1 MKKVR
6 FGIIGMGNQGSYY
19 ANVLKDNKIENGV
32 LAACCDNNEAKLNFA
47 KEKFGS
53 LENISF
59 YSNYFEMLD
68 SGNVDAILVET
79 PHYQHP
85 EIVIE
90 CLKKGIN
97 VICDKPAGVYT
108 KQVKEMNKVAS
119 ESNVL
124 FTMMF
129 NQRTNC
135 IYRKMREMI
144 KDGLLGELQRVTW
157 IITDWY
163 RTQSY
168 YDNGS
173 WRATWAGEGGGVLIN
188 QCPHQIDLIQ
198 WILGEMPTKVTS
210 FCKYGRWH
218 DIEVEDDVTAY
229 FEYKNGATGVFI
241 TTTGEA
247 PGTNR
252 LEISGSKGK
261 LLSEDGNLIF
271 YQNEIDSIENCKVSQ
286 KGFDKPKCNKIVVET
301 DGENS
306 QHVGIINN
314 FANAILGIEKLFIQG
329 QEGING
335 VELMNAIELSGWK
348 DSKMISLPVDENE
361 YLEILNEKRKNS
373 HLKVS
378 NDSVVMDTN
387 GTFGSNIYIYIY
399 IYIYILIF

>member
-19 ANVLKDNKIENGV
+19 ANVLKEGKIDNGILV
-32 LAACCDNNEAKLNFA
+32 ACCDNNETKLKYA
-47 KEKFGS
+47 KEKYGD
-53 LENISF
+53 LENIRF
-59 YSNYFEMLD
+59 YDNYLD
-68 SGNVDAILVET
+68 LLNDNVCDAILVET

-85 EIVIE
+85 EITID
-90 CLKKGIN
+90 CLKRGVH

-108 KQVKEMNKVAS
+108 KQVREMNEIAS
-119 ESNVL
+119 KSNAL

-135 IYRKMREMI
+135 IYRKMKEMI
-144 KDGLLGELQRVTW
+144 SDGLLGEIQRVTW

-163 RTQSY
+163 RTQIY

-198 WILGEMPTKVTS
+198 WILGEMPTKVS
-210 FCKYGRWH
+210 AFCSYGKWH

-271 YQNEIDSIENCKVSQ
+271 YQNEIDSIENCKISE

-301 DGENS
+301 DGKNP
-306 QHVGIINN
+306 QHIGIINN
-314 FANAILGIEKLFIQG
+314 FANAILGLEELFIQG
-329 QEGING
+329 EEGING
-335 VELMNAIELSGWK
+335 VELMNAIELSGWL
-348 DSKMISLPVDENE
+348 DSKKITLPVDENE
-361 YLEILNEKRKNS
+361 YLSLLNEKRKNS
-373 HLKVS
+373 RLKEDK
-378 NDSVVMDTN
+378 DSIVMDTN
-387 GTFGSNIYIYIY
+387 GTFGSK
-399 IYIYILIF
+399 

>member
-1 MKKVR
+1 MNKVR
-6 FGIIGMGNQGSYY
+6 FGIIGMGNQGTYY
-19 ANVLKDNKIENGV
+19 ANLLKDGKIDNGV
-32 LAACCDNNEAKLNFA
+32 LVGVCDNNSSKLKFAEDKFKDVEGAKFYDNYLN
-47 KEKFGS
+47 
-53 LENISF
+53 
-59 YSNYFEMLD
+59 MLD
-68 SGNVDAILVET
+68 DKVCDAILVET

-85 EIVIE
+85 EIVID
-90 CLKKGIN
+90 CLKRGIH

-108 KQVKEMNKVAS
+108 KQVKEMNEIAS
-119 ESNVL
+119 KSNAL

-135 IYRKMREMI
+135 VYRKMKEMI
-144 KDGLLGELQRVTW
+144 DQGLLGELQRVTW

-210 FCKYGRWH
+210 FCQYGKWH

-229 FEYKNGATGVFI
+229 FEYKNGASGVFI

-271 YQNEIDSIENCKVSQ
+271 YQNEIDSIDNCKISP
-286 KGFDKPKCNKIVVET
+286 KGFDKPKCNKINVDL
-301 DGENS
+301 DGNNP

-314 FANAILGIEKLFIQG
+314 FANAILGLEELFIKG

-348 DSKMISLPVDENE
+348 NSKVVSLPVDEDE
-361 YLEILNEKRKNS
+361 YLEILNEKRKHS
-373 HLKVS
+373 RLKVGK
-378 NDSVVMDTN
+378 DSVVMDTN
-387 GTFGSNIYIYIY
+387 GTFGSK
-399 IYIYILIF
+399 

>member
-19 ANVLKDNKIENGV
+19 ANVLKEGKIDNGILV
-32 LAACCDNNEAKLNFA
+32 ACCDNNETKLKYA
-47 KEKFGS
+47 KEKYGD
-53 LENISF
+53 LENIRF
-59 YSNYFEMLD
+59 YDNYLD
-68 SGNVDAILVET
+68 LLNDNVCDAILVET

-85 EIVIE
+85 EITID
-90 CLKKGIN
+90 CLKRGVH

-108 KQVKEMNKVAS
+108 KQVREMNEIAS
-119 ESNVL
+119 KSNAL

-135 IYRKMREMI
+135 IYRKMKEMI
-144 KDGLLGELQRVTW
+144 SDGLLGEIQRVTW

-163 RTQSY
+163 RTQIY

-198 WILGEMPTKVTS
+198 WILGEMPTKVS
-210 FCKYGRWH
+210 AFCSYGKWH

-301 DGENS
+301 DGKNP
-306 QHVGIINN
+306 QHIGIINN
-314 FANAILGIEKLFIQG
+314 FANAILGLEELFIQG
-329 QEGING
+329 EEGING
-335 VELMNAIELSGWK
+335 VELMNAIELSGWL
-348 DSKMISLPVDENE
+348 DSKKITLPVDENE
-361 YLEILNEKRKNS
+361 YLSLLNEKRKNS
-373 HLKVS
+373 RLKEDK
-378 NDSVVMDTN
+378 DSIVMDTN
-387 GTFGSNIYIYIY
+387 GTFGSK
-399 IYIYILIF
+399 

>member
-6 FGIIGMGNQGSYY
+6 FGIVGMGNQGTYY
-19 ANVLKDNKIENGV
+19 ANLLKDGKIENGV
-32 LAACCDNNEAKLNFA
+32 LSCVCDNNPSKLKIAKDKFSCINGIEFYDNYLIMLEANKC
-47 KEKFGS
+47 
-53 LENISF
+53 
-59 YSNYFEMLD
+59 
-68 SGNVDAILVET
+68 DAVLVET
-79 PHYQHP
+79 PHYSHP
-85 EIVIE
+85 EISIAF
-90 CLKKGIN
+90 LQKGIH
-97 VICDKPAGVYT
+97 VICDKPAGVFT
-108 KQVKEMNKVAS
+108 KQVREMNEIAKKSKA
-119 ESNVL
+119 L

-135 IYRKMREMI
+135 VYRKMKEMI
-144 KDGLLGELQRVTW
+144 QEGLLGEFQRVTW

-198 WILGEMPTKVTS
+198 WILGQMPSKVS
-210 FCKYGRWH
+210 AHCQYGKWH

-229 FEYKNGATGVFI
+229 FEYANGATGMFI

-271 YQNEIDSIENCKVSQ
+271 YKNAKDSIENCKTSD
-286 KGFDKPKCNKIVVET
+286 KGFDKPACEKIVVET
-301 DGENS
+301 DGKNP

-314 FANAILGIEKLFIQG
+314 FANAILGLEKLFIDG
-329 QEGING
+329 TEGING
-335 VELMNAIELSGWK
+335 VELMNAIELSGWNNAQTV
-348 DSKMISLPVDENE
+348 ILPIDEEE
-361 YLEILNEKRKNS
+361 YLDILNQKRATS
-373 HLKVS
+373 RLKTS
-378 NDSVVMDTN
+378 DDSVVVDTD
-387 GTFGSNIYIYIY
+387 GTFGSK
-399 IYIYILIF
+399 